1 VLLKVRKMTD
11 ARQIIHYARVSST
24 QSVAKKLVSLG
35 IPVGTVIVADK
46 QEQGRGRLDRT
57 WISPVGGLY
66 ASVILQAEPLISLR
80 AGIAVAKGLRELGI
94 EARLRWPNDV
104 MVEEKKIGGILIEV
118 SGSRAI
124 VGMGV
129 NLVPVPLESATCV
142 ARETCVHI
150 TRDQLL
156 ALILQWMKPSL
167 SGKVVQEYRALSA
180 TIGRTV
186 CVESKRGKSIGKA
199 IGIDVA
205 GRLLVESAGV
215 VHVISSGDCSNLSF
229 RDNRA
234 EKTVKR

>member
-1 VLLKVRKMTD
+1 MVLKVNKMTD
-11 ARQIIHYARVSST
+11 GRQIIHYVCVSST
-24 QSVAKKLVSLG
+24 QSVAKKLLSLG
-35 IPVGTVIVADK
+35 IPTGTVIVADK

-57 WISPVGGLY
+57 WISPAGGLY
-66 ASVILQAEPLISLR
+66 ASIILQVEPLISLR

-94 EARLRWPNDV
+94 EAKLRWPNDV

-156 ALILQWMKPSL
+156 ALILQWMEPSL

-180 TIGRTV
+180 TIGHV
-186 CVESKRGKSIGKA
+186 ICVESKRGKLVGKA